1 MNTGP
6 PEEETKSA
14 LEVLS
19 ENGALV
25 EEGKVAMDLKTLVP
39 PPLPPP
45 QPSLGILSGPS
56 TKPTTYTESPTL
68 IREAKQIQ
76 ELLSEYKEDSRN
88 IQRQVN
94 RLAELLEMSGL
105 QASFNSNNVTLPA
118 PSLRNDTPV
127 RPGLMMLEST
137 PGLIK
142 GATASLRIAR
152 SARHLAQND
161 NAGSLTNDLKHSSRM
176 GFTKRADTCTKTT
189 QATSPN
195 AFYPMSNDS
204 NLKRVRDDELE
215 NVHNVSAEA
224 VMEEMRQ
231 FVVTPA
237 RERLLREAK
246 IQQAMA
252 EMKHEVGLR

>member
-1 MNTGP
+1 MKRLNVLGVLSDHEDIIRTYNLDLDKGGNFQTNESHIGASPLITGP

-25 EEGKVAMDLKTLVP
+25 EEAKVAMDLKTLIP

-45 QPSLGILSGPS
+45 LDILSGPS
-56 TKPTTYTESPTL
+56 TRPTTYTESPTL

-118 PSLRNDTPV
+118 PSLRSDTPV

-137 PGLIK
+137 PGPIK
-142 GATASLRIAR
+142 GQQLPHTIAR
-152 SARHLAQND
+152 SACHLAGMIMQD
-161 NAGSLTNDLKHSSRM
+161 H
-176 GFTKRADTCTKTT
+176 
-189 QATSPN
+189 
-195 AFYPMSNDS
+195 
-204 NLKRVRDDELE
+204 
-215 NVHNVSAEA
+215 
-224 VMEEMRQ
+224 
-231 FVVTPA
+231 
-237 RERLLREAK
+237 
-246 IQQAMA
+246 
-252 EMKHEVGLR
+252 